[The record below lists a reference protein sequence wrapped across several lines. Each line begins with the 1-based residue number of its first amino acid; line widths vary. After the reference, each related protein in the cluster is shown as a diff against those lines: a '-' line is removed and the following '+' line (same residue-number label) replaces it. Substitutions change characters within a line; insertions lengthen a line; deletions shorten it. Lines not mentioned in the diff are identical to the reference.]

1 MKAPSCVV
9 VSKLS
14 DDISILSEPAVLGKK
29 LMKRTRN
36 FTKQSICL
44 EKDQSSSHSENP
56 ENVYSRESDDGMSS
70 KTSIGF
76 EVCSFPY
83 ERLHETQHICDDNN
97 NKLIEKQSKSANLS
111 LDGKS
116 SYSRVNM
123 NKFGD
128 AGDAGIWSEGL
139 QTNGS
144 KIVAPHSLN
153 SSIKQTNIWKLA
165 KSNILKLRGRQSVH
179 RRTTIEEYDKVAD
192 QTFLQ
197 EVHDDLQPGDALEVN
212 EDGSIK
218 NKKIVYHKFGGKTS
232 AEMKLVEYNENL
244 MPASNSSEVLLR
256 IEASTVSTMD
266 SKIRHSLVKLPFSCN
281 DEITP
286 GIDVVGIVQKC
297 GDAATTLYGISQN
310 DRVASLVGTGGNAK
324 FISLDASKVVR
335 LPSGVP
341 AVAAAAVIES
351 YLPAFQALVYGM
363 APIHR
368 YSSTCLQ
375 GKSVLIIGG
384 ISNLGQALIQL
395 SLYFGAAKVYTTA
408 ISKHHG
414 LLRSLGAIPLDASLD
429 TSLCEQIHANIDL
442 TISNYIVLNIYDV
455 MKVGGKIVF
464 LGEGRS
470 TRMVGLFSSIYDFV
484 FLRMRGLS
492 TCTYD
497 MFYEWENEME
507 RSKKDLS
514 YLFGLLRLNRIT
526 PQVARTIQLKN
537 VPKAHVYLES
547 NKRVQG
553 TMVCL
558 PSNVDNWECGVSG

>member
-1 MKAPSCVV
+1 VDLGYSGAFLSYDETSSGLSFQSESSSASSSESNRDSKYSPHSSNSYTYNTNSTSSDSLVSRGREYGGLSHFEKYCKKRQRRATTDGTIIDKLMKNNQIGSTENSSEPEPVSTNSLHEEHKKEKNRSSPVMVKGLKAPKKLGMPDRTNMKAPSCVV

-256 IEASTVSTMD
+256 IE
-266 SKIRHSLVKLPFSCN
+266 
-281 DEITP
+281 
-286 GIDVVGIVQKC
+286 
-297 GDAATTLYGISQN
+297 
-310 DRVASLVGTGGNAK
+310 
-324 FISLDASKVVR
+324 VR
-335 LPSGVP
+335 D
-341 AVAAAAVIES
+341 
-351 YLPAFQALVYGM
+351 M
-363 APIHR
+363 
-368 YSSTCLQ
+368 
-375 GKSVLIIGG
+375 
-384 ISNLGQALIQL
+384 L
-395 SLYFGAAKVYTTA
+395 SHL
-408 ISKHHG
+408 
-414 LLRSLGAIPLDASLD
+414 
-429 TSLCEQIHANIDL
+429 
-442 TISNYIVLNIYDV
+442 
-455 MKVGGKIVF
+455 
-464 LGEGRS
+464 
-470 TRMVGLFSSIYDFV
+470 
-484 FLRMRGLS
+484 
-492 TCTYD
+492 
-497 MFYEWENEME
+497 
-507 RSKKDLS
+507 
-514 YLFGLLRLNRIT
+514 
-526 PQVARTIQLKN
+526 
-537 VPKAHVYLES
+537 
-547 NKRVQG
+547 
-553 TMVCL
+553 
-558 PSNVDNWECGVSG
+558 